1 MVTSSGRAAAP
12 YYKVSPSLGGI
23 STYAGGNVS
32 ITAGGNVT
40 SFLPV
45 QNDYNSA
52 QYDGGTG
59 AFGSQPG
66 NVTITAGGNVS
77 GHYVLANG
85 VGTITAGG
93 NIGAPTA
100 KRRLRP
106 EFDQGKLERLR
117 PQWQHLSAGCP

>member
-1 MVTSSGRAAAP
+1 MVTSSASPTAP

-23 STYAGGNVS
+23 STAAGGNVT

-45 QNDYNSA
+45 QSDYNSA

-85 VGTITAGG
+85 VGTITAAG
-93 NIGAPTA
+93 T
-100 KRRLRP
+100 
-106 EFDQGKLERLR
+106 
-117 PQWQHLSAGCP
+117 SARQPPAAVSP